1 MSKFLPKLL
10 KGPWTKQYPKWK
22 RPFAYL
28 RLMKNRITYYDH
40 IGFRLTKNRRILG
53 YRFPV
58 IANIDGD
65 YTRLCKMKD
74 IHKNKRCF
82 VICTGP
88 SLNKLDL
95 TKLKNE
101 ITFGMNALYL
111 NYDKMGFEPTYYVIE
126 DLRCIEDYYKKINKF
141 KNSIKF
147 IPLRSSYTIHKDKN
161 TIYFNFENPGDIDP
175 QLFPAFS
182 IYAPSVVFSG
192 LTVTYAILQIAF
204 HFGCN
209 PVYLIGLDFN
219 YKIPKDVRYLS
230 ENTMIFQSADPNH
243 FHLSYHNKQTRFGK
257 PFLNKNLEAYKLAK
271 EVYEKHNRKIY
282 NATAGGKL
290 EIFERVAYNSLFN
303 NPAP

>member
-10 KGPWTKQYPKWK
+10 NGPWTKQYPRWK

-65 YTRLCKMKD
+65 YTRLRKMKD

-126 DLRCIEDYYKKINKF
+126 DPRCIEDYYKKINKF

-147 IPLRSSYTIHKDKN
+147 IPLRSSYTIKKDSN
-161 TIYFNFENPGDIDP
+161 TIYFKIDMP
-175 QLFPAFS
+175 DNDFFPSFS
-182 IYAPSVVFSG
+182 THPPSIIFSG
-192 LTVTYAILQIAF
+192 FTVTYAILQFAF
-204 HFGCN
+204 YFGCN
-209 PVYLIGLDFN
+209 PVYLVGLDFN
-219 YKIPKDVRYLS
+219 YKIPSDTKYLS
-230 ENTMIFQSADPNH
+230 KDTMQLQSPDPNH
-243 FHLSYHNKQTRFGK
+243 FDPNYHNKKTRFHYPSLDK
-257 PFLNKNLEAYKLAK
+257 QEEAYKLAK
-271 EVYEKHNRKIY
+271 RIYKKYNRQIY
-282 NATAGGKL
+282 NTTPQSKL
-290 EIFERVAYNSLFN
+290 RVFKYVNYKTLF
-303 NPAP
+303 